1 MNIATY
7 EEVVEGP
14 DGCICHCTCY
24 CTCSLDTASQASV
37 GMQGSVA
44 GGAIGALITRG

>member
-7 EEVVEGP
+7 DEVVEGP
-14 DGCICHCTCY
+14 DGCICYCTCI
-24 CTCSLDTASQASV
+24 CTCSLDTASQATV
-37 GMQGSVA
+37 GKQGAVA